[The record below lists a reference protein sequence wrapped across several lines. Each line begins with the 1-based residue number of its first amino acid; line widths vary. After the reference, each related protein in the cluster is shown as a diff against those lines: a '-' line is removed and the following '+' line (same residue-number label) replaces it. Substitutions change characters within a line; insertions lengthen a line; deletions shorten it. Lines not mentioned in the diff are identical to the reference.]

1 MILDTP
7 IPGIAGWTQIL
18 GHPAV
23 WHIHFMQVPGL
34 AEKLVAGRHADYL
47 NYFFSFGQFTP
58 EDVSRYLSA
67 Y

>member
-1 MILDTP
+1 
-7 IPGIAGWTQIL
+7 
-18 GHPAV
+18 
-23 WHIHFMQVPGL
+23 MQVPGL